1 MVAMLDQIKNGD
13 QQSFYAFYNAYHA
26 RLYQY
31 IFKYTRSEWLAE
43 ETVQLSFIKIWERR
57 ETLSAEYSLSTQL
70 FRIAKSMLIDLLR
83 KEAVRKAVRLPNPEA
98 IETAVP
104 LMDSIEKRDDLKHA
118 METIR
123 QMPSMQQQVFTHIRI
138 DDLSHKETAA
148 LFSISA
154 KTVETHITRAMRRL
168 KKTLSVFL

>member
-1 MVAMLDQIKNGD
+1 MLEEIKRGD
-13 QQSFYAFYNAYHA
+13 QQSFYAFYNAYHV

-43 ETVQLSFIKIWERR
+43 ETVQMSFIKIWERR
-57 ETLSAEYSLSTQL
+57 ETLSLEYSLSTQL
-70 FRIAKSMLIDLLR
+70 FRIAKSTLVDLLR
-83 KEAVRKAVRLPNPEA
+83 KEAVRKVVDLPHSEA
-98 IETAVP
+98 METGRS
-104 LMDSIEKRDDLKHA
+104 LLDSIEKKDDLKQA
-118 METIR
+118 MEVIKK
-123 QMPSMQQQVFTHIRI
+123 MPVMQQQVFTHARI

-148 LFSISA
+148 LLSIST